1 MVEDQNIPLHVRRPG
16 MCKPFKPGSN
26 HNPKG
31 RPRGQSLTQ
40 KLIAFGRSPINKAGT
55 KSYMDALVESCW
67 KRGVAGDR
75 HCMRLIFERMAP
87 ALQASITAHV
97 GEPTGGDEVLEML
110 HRLRAKTGFLGEDE
124 GPLVLEAEATQEPNQ
139 TPAPPAPNR

>member
-1 MVEDQNIPLHVRRPG
+1 

-87 ALQASITAHV
+87 ALQANLVAHV
-97 GEPTGGDEVLEML
+97 TEPVGAHDVLQML
-110 HRLRAKTGFLGEDE
+110 GKLKAATGFHGEDE
-124 GPLVLEAEATQEPNQ
+124 APPLLEAEATSEP
-139 TPAPPAPNR
+139 R